1 MAVSSGLHDHV
12 ASGHV
17 VQLYGSD
24 SRPLINNVSR
34 ILADAYKR
42 GDGALVIATP
52 EHRTAIYNKL
62 WTHDISPLDAEQE
75 GHLLLVDAG
84 KTMAQFMV
92 GGQPDWDRFASVVGG
107 IIGRIESRHPGMGGS
122 VFDEMVGLL
131 WRAERRSEAVCLER
145 YWNLLLQSNGFSL
158 FCGYPVDVFASDF
171 YSAEMD
177 AVLCAHSHLL
187 PTNDKLESVLHRA
200 MDEVL
205 VPLGLQIREL
215 FQRQEKTTPS
225 LPSGEGL
232 VRWLR
237 TQMPEESVEILK
249 RARRNFHDISSTPE
263 IPARPIPAAP
273 PVTAR

>member
-1 MAVSSGLHDHV
+1 MSLSPAIHDHV
-12 ASGHV
+12 APGHV
-17 VQLYGSD
+17 VQLYGND
-24 SRPLINNVSR
+24 SHTLILNASR
-34 ILADAYKR
+34 YLADALMR

-52 EHRTAIYNKL
+52 PHRAAIYQKL
-62 WTHDISPLDAEQE
+62 WSLDVSPLQAEQE
-75 GHLLLVDAG
+75 QRLLLLDAG

-92 GGQPDWDRFASVVGG
+92 AGQPDWDRFESVVGG
-107 IIGRIESRHPGMGGS
+107 IIGRIQSRHPGMGGS
-122 VFDEMVGLL
+122 AFGEMVGLL

-145 YWNLLLQSNGFSL
+145 YWNRLLQSNGFSL
-158 FCGYPVDVFASDF
+158 FCGYPVDVFATDF
-171 YSAEMD
+171 YSDEMG

-205 VPLGLQIREL
+205 GPLGLQIREV

-237 TQMPEESVEILK
+237 SQMPEESVEILK
-249 RARRNFHDISSTPE
+249 RARRNFHDTQLNS
-263 IPARPIPAAP
+263 
-273 PVTAR
+273 